1 MIAVRQPLLIE
12 STPDILFVEDD
23 TGDAELTLS
32 ILEERG
38 FGDRVAHVGDG
49 AEAFDYIDSTRGAPM
64 TLKLILLD
72 LNLQKMGAL
81 HVLKQLK
88 SDERTKKIPIVVL
101 TSSRMAIE
109 LIESFKL
116 GVNSYVIK
124 PVDGDRFA
132 EIISEI
138 GHYWLLVNEPPPQ

>member
-1 MIAVRQPLLIE
+1 MVAVRQPLLIE

-23 TGDAELTLS
+23 ADDAKLTLS

-38 FGDRVAHVGDG
+38 FGERVAHVGDG
-49 AEAFDYIDSTRGAPM
+49 AEAFDFIASTRGAPM
-64 TLKLILLD
+64 ALKLILLD
-72 LNLQKMGAL
+72 FDPHKMGAL

-88 SDERTKKIPIVVL
+88 SDARTKAIPVVVL

-109 LIESFKL
+109 FIESHKL

-124 PVDGDRFA
+124 PIDADKFA
-132 EIISEI
+132 EIISQI